1 MNIELDKN
9 IDSQFMDKI
18 NKEIKNSKMKNL
30 DIYIMEKD
38 KEIMNLCSLNKS
50 LINQIENLK
59 KAIKEKELEIASL
72 KTDLNSLDIDK
83 NLNLKEIE
91 RLNMQINNLNTSLL
105 SKENQINEISKKND
119 ENISKINNV
128 YDLQIKNYESNLKN
142 AQNIQ
147 INNNSLTEKLLL
159 KDKEIINMQKI
170 IYDLKQENKKFFN
183 LEKENEEKNKNILDL
198 KTYIKKLERENFIKG
213 NNNDLLL
220 NYTDNN
226 YLKDNSEYNFDYSNY
241 NKNINKINNNKSN
254 DKAFNDYYNYLNNNL
269 ISFIIEQIK
278 KVELA
283 IDDKSSWNFNNNNFS
298 NNLLNEENSTY
309 ELIKQ
314 NFDLL
319 INKIKF
325 LHEENFKN
333 REICF
338 KKLNNEKNK
347 ILELSSN
354 IKLIQK
360 NSQKE
365 INSMKRVIEMKTG
378 EINQLNDKLNK
389 VISNKNYI
397 NDIVSN
403 KFEQQYNEI
412 FSKLKNFSDFYCNNM
427 NMGIKKEQIQEQE
440 INLQLPNYSLSDNID
455 KKMIDIFYTIK
466 IIINFIE
473 LNFKNNNILN
483 KNGFDNYMNEIND
496 LNIKIKK
503 LSGLFN
509 KNENLL
515 KQITDENNVLKVKNN
530 KLENIIKSINNKNS
544 NVNNNQINPNQN
556 PKNINNNANNLN
568 NLLKKN
574 VGYNPNYSINNDYN
588 SPKSDI
594 KEKKPILDL
603 KDLIS
608 LSEAKND
615 NLMNEFYNKNQQ
627 ITSLENEV
635 NKLIKE
641 NYVGANKNI
650 NNHNLNNI
658 NINNANNNQIFT
670 FENENENEKEEYED
684 EKDKEEEIIDDI
696 ANNITN
702 NNDVNDNSPN
712 EDNNE
717 ADNDEYEE
725 VNYYDNNFY
734 NEEGNYVEQEENN
747 DDNDNY

>member
-1 MNIELDKN
+1 
-9 IDSQFMDKI
+9 
-18 NKEIKNSKMKNL
+18 
-30 DIYIMEKD
+30 
-38 KEIMNLCSLNKS
+38 
-50 LINQIENLK
+50 
-59 KAIKEKELEIASL
+59 
-72 KTDLNSLDIDK
+72 
-83 NLNLKEIE
+83 
-91 RLNMQINNLNTSLL
+91 
-105 SKENQINEISKKND
+105 
-119 ENISKINNV
+119 
-128 YDLQIKNYESNLKN
+128 
-142 AQNIQ
+142 
-147 INNNSLTEKLLL
+147 
-159 KDKEIINMQKI
+159 
-170 IYDLKQENKKFFN
+170 
-183 LEKENEEKNKNILDL
+183 
-198 KTYIKKLERENFIKG
+198 
-213 NNNDLLL
+213 
-220 NYTDNN
+220 
-226 YLKDNSEYNFDYSNY
+226 
-241 NKNINKINNNKSN
+241 
-254 DKAFNDYYNYLNNNL
+254 
-269 ISFIIEQIK
+269 
-278 KVELA
+278 
-283 IDDKSSWNFNNNNFS
+283 
-298 NNLLNEENSTY
+298 
-309 ELIKQ
+309 
-314 NFDLL
+314 
-319 INKIKF
+319 
-325 LHEENFKN
+325 
-333 REICF
+333 
-338 KKLNNEKNK
+338 
-347 ILELSSN
+347 
-354 IKLIQK
+354 
-360 NSQKE
+360 
-365 INSMKRVIEMKTG
+365 MKRVIEMKTG

-397 NDIVSN
+397 NDIISN

-427 NMGIKKEQIQEQE
+427 NMGIKKAQIQEKE

-455 KKMIDIFYTIK
+455 KKMVDIFYTIK

-473 LNFKNNNILN
+473 TNFKNIQNLN

-515 KQITDENNVLKVKNN
+515 KQITDENNILKEKNI
-530 KLENIIKSINNKNS
+530 KLENIIKSIYNKNS
-544 NVNNNQINPNQN
+544 NKNYNQINPNQN
-556 PKNINNNANNLN
+556 PKNINNNSNNLN

-574 VGYNPNYSINNDYN
+574 VGYNQNYSKNNDYN

-608 LSEAKND
+608 LSEAKNN

-670 FENENENEKEEYED
+670 FKNENENEKEEYEN
-684 EKDKEEEIIDDI
+684 EKDNEEEEIIDDI

-734 NEEGNYVEQEENN
+734 NEEDNNVKQDEINEE
-747 DDNDNY
+747 NDNY